1 MARSNAVWG
10 IDLGQSA
17 LKAMRCKP
25 NEDATRI
32 TAEAF
37 DLIEY
42 PKVLS
47 APDADAAELVRE
59 ALKLFL
65 SRNVVK
71 GDRVAISVPGQA
83 GLARFIKLPPVESKK
98 IPDIV
103 KYEARQQ
110 IPFPL
115 DDVIWDYQQMGGG
128 AEEDGFSLE
137 TEVGLFAMKRDQVYR
152 ALKPFEE
159 AGIEVDII
167 QLAPLAL
174 YNFIAFDQM
183 RDLPKAEDY
192 DPDNPPESLVL
203 LSMGCDTSDL
213 VVTNGFRVW
222 QRSVPIG
229 GNHFT
234 KALVKELDLQ
244 FAKAEHLKR
253 NATQAEDPKA
263 VFQAMRPVFNDLSTE
278 CQRSLN
284 FFQNLDRT
292 AKIKKIVGLGGVMK
306 LPGIRTFLEQNLGH
320 DVERLENFDRLS
332 GSTVTESPI
341 FKDNLLSFATC
352 YGLCVQALRPP
363 KIRTNL
369 IPAEVV
375 QERMIRAKKPW
386 AVAAAAALLAGLA
399 ISGMGEYWRAWNTV
413 HKTRYA
419 NAETT
424 SATIVGRADAKLA
437 EHTAQEG
444 EFKKLKELGDH
455 LTINAEARTEWLE
468 LLKAINVCLPP
479 YPPDMPQVD
488 KQNVSEEERI
498 TAKHQINITSI
509 DSHYLEDVGQWMQM
523 VRKLKHVDDRLKAAG
538 AQAGAPVANADPNAP
553 AGAAPAPAAGPTGK
567 GWVIRLTGHHYH
579 NPNNPFDTGVAYL
592 ENTLML
598 KLRQPKVTYDGQL
611 QDVKDLGILEPEILQ
626 NTVPYRFDVENMAEP
641 NAFGGTGGG
650 NLPRPT
656 GGAFGG
662 GEPGGYPGPGGGSP
676 PRTAPPPPPPGSVG
690 IGPPGEGRPNVPKT
704 GPREVK
710 KEPLTLRRI
719 DFQIAFVWQPVSK
732 AVREKR
738 EEARKVQEA
747 AAAAATGMPPGMLPG
762 AAPAALPPGTVAPVP
777 GPAPAGVPAPV
788 PAPAPAGVPA
798 PVPAPAGV
806 APPAGA
812 VAPPGNVPKPNPDQT
827 QVVPPAPGVVAGREG
842 GR

>member
-17 LKAMRCKP
+17 LKALRCKP

-37 DLIEY
+37 DIIEY

-47 APDADAAELVRE
+47 APDADAVELVRE
-59 ALKLFL
+59 ALKQFL

-71 GDRVAISVPGQA
+71 GDKVAISVPGQA

-159 AGIEVDII
+159 AGIEVDIV

-183 RDLPKAEDY
+183 RDLPKADEY
-192 DPDNPPESLVL
+192 DPDDPPESVVL

-234 KALVKELDLQ
+234 KALVKELDLP

-278 CQRSLN
+278 CQRTLN
-284 FFQNLDRT
+284 FFQNLDRN
-292 AKIKKIVGLGGVMK
+292 AKISKIVGLGGVMK

-332 GSTVTESPI
+332 GSTVIESPI

-352 YGLCVQALRPP
+352 YGLCVQALRTP

-369 IPAEVV
+369 IPGEVL

-386 AVAAAAALLAGLA
+386 AVAAAAALMAGLA
-399 ISGMGEYWRAWNTV
+399 INGIGNYWRAWNTV
-413 HKTRYA
+413 HASRFEA
-419 NAETT
+419 AERT
-424 SATIVGRADAKLA
+424 SASIVQLAKGKQAEHAKL
-437 EHTAQEG
+437 ED
-444 EFKKLKELGDH
+444 EFKDLKGKGDH
-455 LTINAEARTEWLE
+455 LVVNAEARTEWLE

-479 YPPDMPQVD
+479 YPPELMQVD
-488 KQNVSEEERI
+488 LQNTTELARI
-498 TAKHQINITSI
+498 TARHQINITSI
-509 DSHYLEDVGQWMQM
+509 DSQFVEDVAQWSAM
-523 VRKLKHVDDRLKAAG
+523 VQKLPHVQSMAPKPAAPG
-538 AQAGAPVANADPNAP
+538 DQPADPNA
-553 AGAAPAPAAGPTGK
+553 APATPVAAGPTGK
-567 GWVIRLTGHHYH
+567 GWIVRLTGHHYH
-579 NPNNPFDTGVAYL
+579 NPDNPDDQAVKYVQK
-592 ENTLML
+592 TLLRKL
-598 KLRQPKVTYDGQL
+598 KQPKVYFEGSNVP
-611 QDVKDLGILEPEILQ
+611 QDVKDLGIYDPEILQ
-626 NTVPYRFDVENMAEP
+626 NTNIYKFDIENAQEP
-641 NAFGGTGGG
+641 KPFGGGIGNAPKFNPGGG
-650 NLPRPT
+650 
-656 GGAFGG
+656 GFGG
-662 GEPGGYPGPGGGSP
+662 GEFGGGMGGGPPMNRPAPPQPPGGMGPGVGGKGKGPAAVVRP
-676 PRTAPPPPPPGSVG
+676 PL
-690 IGPPGEGRPNVPKT
+690 ILK
-704 GPREVK
+704 
-710 KEPLTLRRI
+710 RI
-719 DFQIAFVWQPVSK
+719 DFQIAFVWQPIPKS
-732 AVREKR
+732 VREATDLKR
-738 EEARKVQEA
+738 AKEAEQKAKEA
-747 AAAAATGMPPGMLPG
+747 IA
-762 AAPAALPPGTVAPVP
+762 
-777 GPAPAGVPAPV
+777 
-788 PAPAPAGVPA
+788 
-798 PVPAPAGV
+798 AGV
-806 APPAGA
+806 APPAGMFPGQA
-812 VAPPGNVPKPNPDQT
+812 PQGAPVGTPPTGTPPTGTPPTGTPPAGSPPAGSPPVVAPPVGAPATNQT
-827 QVVPPAPGVVAGREG
+827 KVVPPTSATVAGNEG